1 MKDGRARNVEAPF
14 VRRPHNFDVA
24 FFFVVVVV
32 PSFIFFFP
40 SSCLGQVRHRR
51 FHRLAFCFVFVV
63 FFVAL
68 WTIFKKK
75 KGSKELS
82 DQVLHVGR
90 RWWRTWRSNGS
101 VEARKPSSSCSF
113 FYNYYRNCGRTF
125 RALRALFHLEMKRK
139 QGSRAC
145 LVFVVVGCLFRFS
158 LSVSLSFFLSFFF
171 LFGFG
176 Q

>member
-75 KGSKELS
+75 RF
-82 DQVLHVGR
+82 QR
-90 RWWRTWRSNGS
+90 
-101 VEARKPSSSCSF
+101 
-113 FYNYYRNCGRTF
+113 
-125 RALRALFHLEMKRK
+125 
-139 QGSRAC
+139 
-145 LVFVVVGCLFRFS
+145 VVGPGPPRRAAMVAHLAVERISRGPQTEFQ
-158 LSVSLSFFLSFFF
+158 LQFFL
-171 LFGFG
+171 
-176 Q
+176 